1 MLAGGWFHEGCLG
14 VDIVVALL
22 SKLTLTHGD
31 LRDSRCECVQH
42 VNACEVVNSIG
53 KAWPCCSE
61 QTYMNTRQSP

>member
-1 MLAGGWFHEGCLG
+1 MSADQCMLAGGWFHEGCLG

-42 VNACEVVNSIG
+42 VNACELHWQG
-53 KAWPCCSE
+53 MALL
-61 QTYMNTRQSP
+61 Q